1 MTTMTLA
8 LMLFAMTVT
17 PGPNNALLLY
27 QASTRGFR
35 AGLPLA
41 IGIAVG
47 GCVTLALSWVLLD
60 RLQHWLPGVASALS
74 FASFVLLSGMA
85 ILLWRQDPNGREPAA
100 RIGRIGP
107 WSMAAFQLVNP
118 KGWSFLGSLVA
129 IQASQADAPGIGPMA
144 ITFVATSLACSVLWL
159 GAGRAVERWVKAPS
173 RRRAFNRGM
182 SVVLLATAA
191 WAYLGQLKEINS

>member
-1 MTTMTLA
+1 MTTVTLA

-27 QASTRGFR
+27 QGSTRGFR

-41 IGIAVG
+41 MGIVVG
-47 GCVTLALSWVLLD
+47 GCVTLVLSWMLLD
-60 RLQHWLPGVASALS
+60 SLQHWLPGAASALS
-74 FASFVLLSGMA
+74 FASFVLLSGMG

-100 RIGRIGP
+100 RVGQIGL

-118 KGWSFLGSLVA
+118 KGWAFLGSLVA
-129 IQASQADAPGIGPMA
+129 IQASRAGAPGIVPMA
-144 ITFVATSLACSVLWL
+144 ITFAATSLACSVLWL

-173 RRRAFNRGM
+173 RRRSFNRGM

-191 WAYLGQLKEINS
+191 WAYLGQLKEINP